1 VTEGPASQTP
11 VSNRA
16 GPLTPRFSL
25 IIPAFNEQAYLPRLL
40 DTVDRARTAYR
51 GGADAI
57 ELIVADNAS
66 TDATANIA
74 SARGCRTCPVARR
87 GIGCARNGGA
97 RAAQGEILA
106 FIDADS
112 QIHPHT
118 FNEIDRVLAGGDV
131 IGGTTGITFER
142 QSVGLA
148 CTYGL
153 MTLLGVLFRG
163 VRGLRELSVDTGVV
177 FCCRRDFRA
186 IGGYREQHLWGE
198 DVWLLLDLRRL
209 GWKSRRRLVSG
220 TDARAVFSTR
230 KFDKYGD
237 WHYFTIP
244 IRLAWQMALG
254 KKDMA
259 RRYWYDVR

>member
-1 VTEGPASQTP
+1 MPRRTSPRRAAAGRVRWRSAAS
-11 VSNRA
+11 
-16 GPLTPRFSL
+16 
-25 IIPAFNEQAYLPRLL
+25 
-40 DTVDRARTAYR
+40 
-51 GGADAI
+51 
-57 ELIVADNAS
+57 
-66 TDATANIA
+66 
-74 SARGCRTCPVARR
+74 
-87 GIGCARNGGA
+87 GA
-97 RAAQGEILA
+97 RATAA

-118 FNEIDRVLAGGDV
+118 FNELDRVLARGDV

-163 VRGLRELSVDTGVV
+163 VRALRELSVDTGVV
-177 FCCRRDFRA
+177 FCRRNDFNA

-198 DVWLLLDLRRL
+198 DVWLLLDLGKRGRRQ
-209 GWKSRRRLVSG
+209 RQRLMSG

-244 IRLAWQMALG
+244 IRLAWQMVLG